1 MIARRPRGLKL
12 PASPRRPGGGP
23 AARLLAALAVAALA
37 AILAPSRPP
46 DARIPG
52 LAAQPASEAAPLFLP
67 ALLRSALLGD
77 PDDAGQRL
85 TTDRDRAWQPA
96 LSPDGTRLVYLSRAA
111 EPGARPPS
119 LRLLE
124 LERGRD
130 AHGRPA
136 LRVSAPQTLT
146 LGLDATDLDLP
157 TFAPSGDAIVFSAA
171 LPAPPSPT
179 GDGGAPRW
187 DVYRLPLA
195 GGDAAPE
202 NLTASPERDEG
213 RGVLSADGRLLAYD
227 FVARDGGPEG
237 QDEIGLLDLETGA
250 HRRLTDHPAR
260 DRLPSFSPDG
270 RHLVFRSDR
279 SGRSQVYRIPVEGGR
294 PDRLTFSAS
303 EDGYASYAPDGES
316 ILFESDRGGSTGIHL
331 MSALGRDPRVVLAH
345 DGLRFTTPRLGPRG
359 AEVVYA
365 ADVHGGLDLYW
376 MALAQAP

>member
-1 MIARRPRGLKL
+1 MIAPRPRGLKP
-12 PASPRRPGGGP
+12 PASPRAPGAGP

-37 AILAPSRPP
+37 ALMTPARPP
-46 DARIPG
+46 DARI
-52 LAAQPASEAAPLFLP
+52 AAQPASEAEPLFLP

-77 PDDAGQRL
+77 PDGAGQRL

-111 EPGARPPS
+111 EPGSRPPS

-130 AHGRPA
+130 ANGRPS
-136 LRVSAPQTLT
+136 LRVSASQTIT

-157 TFAPSGDAIVFSAA
+157 TFSPSGDAIVFSAA
-171 LPAPPSPT
+171 LPAPPTPRR
-179 GDGGAPRW
+179 DGGAPRW

-195 GGDAAPE
+195 DGDAAPE

-213 RGVLSADGRLLAYD
+213 RGVLSPDGRLLAYD
-227 FVARDGGPEG
+227 FVARDGGSDG

-250 HRRLTDHPAR
+250 HRRLTEHPAR

-303 EDGYASYAPDGES
+303 EDGYASYAPDGDA

-345 DGLRFTTPRLGPRG
+345 DGLRFTTPRLGPTG
-359 AEVVYA
+359 AEIVYA

-376 MALAQAP
+376 MALALAP